1 MKNFEVIGYFKYANI
16 RDIVSANSQKEALT
30 QVLTK
35 YSIEYKDLLKMT
47 VSENQKCLD
56 AGIQPYTMIDF
67 VVTNTAVTNPI
78 NAVGNWHVIL

>member
-1 MKNFEVIGYFKYANI
+1 MKNFEVVGYFKYANI
-16 RDIVSANSQKEALT
+16 SDTVQANSQKEALT
-30 QVLTK
+30 QVLSK
-35 YSIEYKDLLKMT
+35 YNIEYKDLSKMT

-78 NAVGNWHVIL
+78 NAVGNWHIIL